1 MAIDDRSKES
11 VAWSHRS
18 NTMGVRPRA
27 RQQRSLT
34 AGPRAALQRRGC
46 EWGKDVL
53 TGVRELEEHGP
64 PRADGAS
71 SSSPDLM
78 A

>member
-18 NTMGVRPRA
+18 NTMGVRQTTR
-27 RQQRSLT
+27 
-34 AGPRAALQRRGC
+34 RRG
-46 EWGKDVL
+46 
-53 TGVRELEEHGP
+53 R
-64 PRADGAS
+64 GAS
-71 SSSPDLM
+71 TMRRMQISLDQDVIGDRQSASGGGG